1 MKKFQFAMET
11 ILSYKGQILDSEMM
25 NLAVLRDLLGNVQK
39 RLEGLEQERLKTK
52 QEFETKVSIEVTSAD
67 WQAYA
72 SYEKHIKEQKKICA
86 KEIAE
91 LEEQISLQLERI
103 KKLKIET
110 KSLETIKES
119 KFEEYKKEDLKRT
132 EQFVDEFISGSR
144 VMSKVFRE
152 SI

>member
-1 MKKFQFAMET
+1 MKKFQFPMEK

-52 QEFETKVSIEVTSAD
+52 QEFETKVSIE
-67 WQAYA
+67 
-72 SYEKHIKEQKKICA
+72 
-86 KEIAE
+86 
-91 LEEQISLQLERI
+91 
-103 KKLKIET
+103 IET